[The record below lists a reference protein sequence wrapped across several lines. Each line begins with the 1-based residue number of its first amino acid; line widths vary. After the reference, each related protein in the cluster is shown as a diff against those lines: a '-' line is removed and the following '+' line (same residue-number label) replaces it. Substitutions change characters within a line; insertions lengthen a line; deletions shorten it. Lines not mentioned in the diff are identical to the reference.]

1 LERLARTAP
10 TTTVMITEGEFDAIL
25 AEQETG
31 LVTVSSTNGAKGVQA
46 GVGQELSRFPC
57 SPAF

>member
-1 LERLARTAP
+1 
-10 TTTVMITEGEFDAIL
+10 MITEGEFDAIL